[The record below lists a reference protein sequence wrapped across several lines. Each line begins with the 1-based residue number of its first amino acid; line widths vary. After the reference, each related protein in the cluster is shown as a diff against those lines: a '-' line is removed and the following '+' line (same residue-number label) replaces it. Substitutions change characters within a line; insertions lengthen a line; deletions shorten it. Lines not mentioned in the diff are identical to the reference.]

1 MTAPR
6 VPLTPLRWWWV
17 AVSAAVVV
25 LAGLGIG
32 IWLWQAARAL
42 PEPEATK
49 AQIEAI
55 RTGLTTSAGVG
66 AALALL
72 LAVRRQRATEAGLGL
87 QDADLAQKEQAAADA
102 RHDAAE
108 KRITELYTKA
118 ADQLGSDKAPVRL
131 AGLYALERLG
141 QVNPD
146 HRQTIVDVV
155 CAYLRMPHDRG
166 EQERQVRLTAQ
177 RILRSHLALPDE
189 ASPDDRAR
197 FWPDIDLDLSEAVLL
212 DFDLNRCEVRSL
224 RLRGATFNGS
234 ADFIRVK
241 VGQVADFSGVTF
253 AGPARFDQAALQFT
267 LFVEARFLR
276 DASFGSTRFNGT
288 PSFSGAAFAI
298 PADFT
303 GPDSALVNL
312 SQARARVGT
321 DDHWPEGWVVQPP
334 PREAEGRIDGLPGS
348 WGYLTRSPQRQTE

>member
-6 VPLTPLRWWWV
+6 VPLTPLPWWWV

-32 IWLWQAARAL
+32 SWLWRAAGGL

-72 LAVRRQRATEAGLGL
+72 LAVRRQRATEIGLGL
-87 QDADLAQKEQAAADA
+87 QNTDLVQKEQVAADV

-141 QVNPD
+141 EGNPD
-146 HRQTIVDVV
+146 HRQTVV
-155 CAYLRMPHDRG
+155 NLFCAYLRMPYESG
-166 EQERQVRLTAQ
+166 EEERQVRLTAQ
-177 RILRSHLALPDE
+177 RILAWHLL
-189 ASPDDRAR
+189 RATAQ
-197 FWPDIDLDLSEAVLL
+197 FWPDITLDLSGAVLL
-212 DFDLNRCEVRSL
+212 DFTLSQCVVDIVHFRDTEF
-224 RLRGATFNGS
+224 RG
-234 ADFIRVK
+234 
-241 VGQVADFSGVTF
+241 VADFSGTEVPLFSDFSGAKFTGRAEFGDVTL
-253 AGPARFDQAALQFT
+253 ARALFD
-267 LFVEARFLR
+267 EARFLGPVHF
-276 DASFGSTRFNGT
+276 DYAKFPAVASFL
-288 PSFSGAAFAI
+288 GAVFTV
-298 PADFT
+298 PALFDAPVP
-303 GPDSALVNL
+303 GQVDLNL
-312 SQARARVGT
+312 ARARVGT
-321 DDHWPEGWVVQPP
+321 DEHWPEGWIVQPP
-334 PREAEGRIDGLPGS
+334 PREVEGRIEGLPGT
-348 WGYLTRSPQRQTE
+348 WGYLTRNPDRHTE